1 MLARR
6 SITTDA
12 NSAMNQS
19 KLETN
24 TSDSEDSGNEK
35 DRRKRKRKYNSV
47 RLSNKRVAFLRALFS
62 CLLVIVFTLSHYSR
76 REQTLNILSKEQG
89 ATSVYEA
96 KCLA

>member
-1 MLARR
+1 
-6 SITTDA
+6 
-12 NSAMNQS
+12 MNQS

-47 RLSNKRVAFLRALFS
+47 RLSNKRVAFLHALFS

-76 REQTLNILSKEQG
+76 REQTLNILSVEQG
-89 ATSVYEA
+89 ATSVNEA